1 MRRRLTAV
9 GTAIGVW
16 LIAPQAEAQFRGKD
30 FGEKGAFVFSADR
43 LVPLLS
49 YERLSLDDLQTP
61 NQTNTTTQTA
71 ISILWGSATPSN
83 LSTNAS
89 PSLFFTVPRVGFDYT
104 FAPNWTIGGDGV
116 IFFTLGGSSD
126 SENRPAGGASTTGS
140 LSGPSTTL
148 FGIAPRAGYIF
159 EFNDVWSLWLRAGA
173 SFYTTSTKL
182 TLANNNTTTSGA
194 NQLAL
199 DLDPQFVIAPVKHF
213 AFTAGLTVDVP
224 ITGRHWQDVTLAN
237 NTTTVSASSSM
248 LFIGA
253 TAGLL
258 GWF

>member
-1 MRRRLTAV
+1 MTRRLTAI

-16 LIAPQAEAQFRGKD
+16 LVASQADAQVRGKD
-30 FGEKGAFVFSADR
+30 FGDKGAFIFSADR

-49 YERLSLDDLQTP
+49 YERLSQDDLQTP
-61 NQTNTTTQTA
+61 NQTTTTTQPA
-71 ISILWGSATPSN
+71 ISILWGT
-83 LSTNAS
+83 TS
-89 PSLFFTVPRVGFDYT
+89 PTSLFFTVPRVGFDYT
-104 FAPNWTIGGDGV
+104 FAPNWTVGGDGV
-116 IFFTLGGSSD
+116 IFFTLGGGTD
-126 SENRPAGGASTTGS
+126 TENRPAGGASTTRS

-148 FGIAPRAGYIF
+148 FGIAPRVGYIF

-173 SFYTTSTKL
+173 SFYTTSTKFNL
-182 TLANNNTTTSGA
+182 TDNNTTTSSA
-194 NQLAL
+194 NQFAL

-224 ITGRHWQDVTLAN
+224 ITGRHWQDTTTAN

-248 LFIGA
+248 LFVGG
-253 TAGLL
+253 TAGIL